1 MASVA
6 INLATLS
13 GGSHHF
19 SISEEAS
26 ALEGKLHVAEELGRP
41 ADLQRWLV
49 NGVVVE
55 DTEVLA
61 SFLEA
66 ARCFQPAD
74 SQNQDALEV
83 LCVFLPRTFDVKIKV
98 VKFTPGKQA
107 QSAEEVCISVSPT
120 MTIDGAKCEAFLA
133 LEAGG
138 FNAKARLIKGGLHLH
153 DDRTIEQ
160 YHIDPDSTLHLI
172 IPRSRSDDKDSAQAD
187 ASEIN
192 EDAAS
197 EYNSDD
203 TLIKDAFR
211 KASSN
216 ESSKNEIVSSGGAK
230 NEDSANTVLSPRAK
244 EAASMFTTM
253 GVHRLRPRS
262 ASTPAIRSRAK
273 LEIASA
279 GQAAAPS
286 EASSAVPHADT
297 DRAAASSSAAST
309 CVPQEPDAVR
319 AAPSRPARER
329 NASRCASPNV
339 RRISSAVRPQTSAGS
354 RPQTSAGLE
363 RPPRVPMGLT
373 RPPTAPR
380 PVTAQPQSADLE
392 RPTGTSRGLRR
403 TDASSAVSGPVDR
416 QRQQPSPAEPSPW
429 VCEWVAKAAVAH
441 TAQRHIVSD
450 RVALRR
456 SASCRAAGIDRFACV
471 ACC

>member
-6 INLATLS
+6 IHLTTLS

-26 ALEGKLHVAEELGRP
+26 ALQGKLQVAEELGRP

-49 NGVVVE
+49 NGIVVE

-98 VKFTPGKQA
+98 IKFTPGKQA
-107 QSAEEVCISVSPT
+107 QSAEEVFVAVSPT

-138 FNAKARLIKGGLHLH
+138 FNAKARLIKEGLHLH

-160 YHIDPDSTLHLI
+160 YHIDPDSTLHLV
-172 IPRSRSDDKDSAQAD
+172 IPRSRSDDNDSAQAIP
-187 ASEIN
+187 SEIN
-192 EDAAS
+192 ENTAS

-211 KASSN
+211 KASST
-216 ESSKNEIVSSGGAK
+216 ESKNEITKSGGAK
-230 NEDSANTVLSPRAK
+230 NDDSANSVLSPRAK

-262 ASTPAIRSRAK
+262 ASTPAARSRAK
-273 LEIASA
+273 LEFASA
-279 GQAAAPS
+279 GQAAAPR
-286 EASSAVPHADT
+286 EASVAVLHADT
-297 DRAAASSSAAST
+297 DRAAASSSAASN
-309 CVPQEPDAVR
+309 CIPHKPDAAR
-319 AAPSRPARER
+319 AAPSRPARQR
-329 NASRCASPNV
+329 NASRCASPNM

-363 RPPRVPMGLT
+363 RPPRAPMGLT
-373 RPPTAPR
+373 RPPTALR
-380 PVTAQPQSADLE
+380 PVTAQAQTAGPE
-392 RPTGTSRGLRR
+392 RPKGTSKGHRH
-403 TDASSAVSGPVDR
+403 TDSRSIVSRHVDS
-416 QRQQPSPAEPSPW
+416 QRQQPSTAEPSPW
-429 VCEWVAKAAVAH
+429 VCEWMAQATVAH
-441 TAQRHIVSD
+441 TAQRHLFSE
-450 RVALRR
+450 RTALRR